1 MTEGIEKKKKKKTQI
16 YATTG
21 HTLAQSRVMGKDI
34 HTSRKREEV
43 DFSYQTK
50 ETLGKK
56 WLGDKKKP
64 LYKGSIHP

>member
-1 MTEGIEKKKKKKTQI
+1 
-16 YATTG
+16 
-21 HTLAQSRVMGKDI
+21 MGKDI